1 MDALFVK
8 HDRLIANTSTEI
20 VRDMMCQVNWN
31 SRLIS
36 IQGAKG
42 VGKSTLLKQF
52 VKLNYKTADRKVL
65 YCSADTIDLS
75 RMTLVELADLF
86 VMNGGKRLI
95 IDEIHKYNNWSR
107 EIKEIYDLYPELQ
120 VIISG
125 SSLLGLLAGDADLSR
140 RCVKYTMHGLSLRE
154 ALRFYE
160 KIEFPIYKLDDI
172 LANPYELWERVS
184 AVCKPVEQFKKY
196 LRYGYYPFFLEDQE
210 DYYTKLE
217 QVVNYVIE
225 VELPMICKVDVAY
238 IRKIKALVGV
248 ISESVPYE
256 LNANKLATAI
266 EIGRDT
272 VVSYLKNLSDA
283 NLLNLL
289 YSEKKSIGKLTKP
302 DKVYLENTNLLYA
315 LSPSSVEIGTARET
329 FAITHLTKT
338 HNVEYGKDK
347 GDFRVDSRYHFEIGG
362 KDKRFTQIADIPDSY
377 IFADDI
383 ESPSGAK
390 IPLWMLGFLY

>member
-1 MDALFVK
+1 MEALFVK

-20 VRDMMCQVNWN
+20 VRDMMNKVNWS
-31 SRLIS
+31 SRLLS

-52 VKLNYKTADRKVL
+52 VKLNYKSGDRKVL
-65 YCSADTIDLS
+65 YCSADTIDMS
-75 RMTLVELADLF
+75 RKTLVDLADQF
-86 VMNGGKRLI
+86 VMNGGERLI
-95 IDEIHKYNNWSR
+95 IDEIHKYERWSR
-107 EIKEIYDLYPELQ
+107 EIKEIYDLYPELK

-125 SSLLGLLAGDADLSR
+125 SSLLSLLTGDADLSR
-140 RCVKYTMHGLSLRE
+140 RCVKYTMSGLSLRE
-154 ALRFYE
+154 SLKFYE
-160 KIEFPIYKLDDI
+160 NIDFPIYKLEDI
-172 LANPYELWERVS
+172 LSNPFELWEKVS
-184 AVCKPVEQFKKY
+184 SKCKPVEQFKKY
-196 LRYGYYPFFLEDQE
+196 LKFGYYPFFLEGHE

-217 QVVNYVIE
+217 QIVNYVVE
-225 VELPMICKVDVAY
+225 VELPMICKVDIAY
-238 IRKIKALVGV
+238 IRKIKALICV

-272 VVSYLKNLSDA
+272 VVSYLKNLGDA

-315 LSPSSVEIGTARET
+315 LCPSSVQIGTARET
-329 FAITHLTKT
+329 FAITHLSKN

-347 GDFRVDSRYHFEIGG
+347 GDFKVDSKYHFEIGG
-362 KDKRFTQIADIPDSY
+362 RDKGFEQVADLPNSY
-377 IFADDI
+377 VFADDI
-383 ESPSGAK
+383 ESPVGAK
-390 IPLWMLGFLY
+390 LPLWMLGFLY